1 MTMRLIFTAALA
13 LAVSGGMAI
22 AQGTTAPRAPGAHVP
37 HHKVTPAHKMQ
48 HPRAV
53 PEPQT
58 VDALNAMSLSAA
70 QKGQNFMPPAPGNEH
85 EKAAGMGMTKQSG
98 MGTMKQ

>member
-13 LAVSGGMAI
+13 LAVSVGMAI
-22 AQGTTAPRAPGAHVP
+22 AQCTTAPRAPGAHVP

-53 PEPQT
+53 PESQT
-58 VDALNAMSLSAA
+58 IDSLNAMSLAAA
-70 QKGQNFMPPAPGNEH
+70 QKGQNFTPPAPGNEH
-85 EKAAGMGMTKQSG
+85 EKAAGMG
-98 MGTMKQ
+98 TMKQ